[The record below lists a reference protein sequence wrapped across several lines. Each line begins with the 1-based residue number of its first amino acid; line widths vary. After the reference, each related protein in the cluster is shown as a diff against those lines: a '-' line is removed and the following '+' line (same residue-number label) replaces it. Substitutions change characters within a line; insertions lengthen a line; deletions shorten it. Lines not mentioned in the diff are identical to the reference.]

1 MAGNQSRINAITAA
15 GVDERKTDCLGS
27 PDTHTHTPS
36 TQIYSATVLAPVPR
50 FLSFAVLG
58 VFEHLQPLDVVL

>member
-15 GVDERKTDCLGS
+15 RVDERKTDCLGS
-27 PDTHTHTPS
+27 PDTHTPS
-36 TQIYSATVLAPVPR
+36 TQIYSATVLAPDPR